1 MIAKT
6 KEVRD
11 QILDAADVRFR
22 QFGFGKTTMA
32 EIASDCGMSAA
43 NLYRYFGSKADIG
56 TAIAERCI
64 TATIDLLREVV
75 RKDGPSAAEKV
86 ATFTTALF
94 EYTYEELANEPQMA
108 EMIQFIA
115 AERKELI
122 KEFKFKKMQAL
133 MAEVIAEGNRTGE
146 FNEPDVMATAQSVI
160 MATFA
165 FYSPFLIMMGL
176 YSKEEMLGM
185 AQGVS
190 RLLVNGLSC
199 R

>member
-1 MIAKT
+1 MISET
-6 KEVRD
+6 TEVRD
-11 QILDAADVRFR
+11 QILDAADTRFR
-22 QFGFGKTTMA
+22 RFGFGKTTMA
-32 EIASDCGMSAA
+32 EIAADCRMSAA

-64 TATIDLLREVV
+64 TNTIDLLREVV
-75 RKDGPSAAEKV
+75 RKDGPTAAEKV
-86 ATFTTALF
+86 KTFTTALF
-94 EYTYEELANEPQMA
+94 EYTYEELNNEPQVA

-122 KEFKFKKMQAL
+122 RDFKMKKMQAL

-146 FNEPDVMATAQSVI
+146 FDEPDVMASAQQVL

-165 FYSPFLIMMGL
+165 FYSPFLIMMGM
-176 YSKEEMLGM
+176 YTREEMLQM
-185 AQGVS
+185 AEGVAG
-190 RLLVNGLSC
+190 LLVTGLSS